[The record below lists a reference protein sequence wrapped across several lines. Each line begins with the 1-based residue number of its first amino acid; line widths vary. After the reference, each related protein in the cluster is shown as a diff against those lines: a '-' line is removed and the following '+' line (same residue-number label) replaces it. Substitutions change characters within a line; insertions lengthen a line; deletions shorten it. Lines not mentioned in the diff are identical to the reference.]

1 MSSQKSENRE
11 TERNQ
16 NESENRDGEKNQR
29 KIYMARF
36 DISTVERACRKANW
50 HRARALKLG
59 RTHHFSAWQ
68 WLDLCESRG
77 WDCAYC
83 AANEPLEP
91 HHVWELHRGGE
102 NSIENIEA
110 ICKACH
116 EHIHEWPDDVSAAW
130 MEWQLALLTRFRRF
144 ALQGESVR
152 LACGTREQNQTR
164 RRGVLMEF
172 IAPEAGKVP
181 LRGILPRGKWGE
193 SEPFV
198 AVHALNADWW
208 ENRARAKVQ
217 WHAGGMWEETLPLSH
232 LARRERE
239 NLVAAQQLLPSHRR
253 AHAAVQF
260 SLRF

>member
-1 MSSQKSENRE
+1 MSSQKSER
-11 TERNQ
+11 
-16 NESENRDGEKNQR
+16 SEYR
-29 KIYMARF
+29 ARF
-36 DISTVERACRKANW
+36 GAQKVERACRKANW

-59 RTHHFSAWQ
+59 RTQHFSAWQ

-77 WDCAYC
+77 WHCAYC
-83 AANEPLEP
+83 AQNGPLEP

-110 ICKACH
+110 ICKECH

-130 MEWQLALLTRFRRF
+130 MEWQNVLLKRFQRL
-144 ALQGESVR
+144 ALQGASVR
-152 LACGTREQNQTR
+152 LSCGTREQNQTR

-172 IAPEAGKVP
+172 IAPETGKVP

-208 ENRARAKVQ
+208 ELRARAKVQ
-217 WHAGGMWEETLPLSH
+217 WHAGGMWEETVPLAH

-239 NLVAAQQLLPSHRR
+239 NSVAMTPQVARS
-253 AHAAVQF
+253 AGVVQF
-260 SLRF
+260 SLGF